1 MTDFSQLSIR
11 ELLGMATR
19 AEIEAN
25 KTYSDLANAV
35 KNPLLKE
42 KTEKPIV
49 KGETNTTDRA
59 IVAVITA
66 NN

>member
-1 MTDFSQLSIR
+1 MMSGSSPR
-11 ELLGMATR
+11 
-19 AEIEAN
+19 
-25 KTYSDLANAV
+25 
-35 KNPLLKE
+35 LKE

-49 KGETNTTDRA
+49 RGETNTTDRA